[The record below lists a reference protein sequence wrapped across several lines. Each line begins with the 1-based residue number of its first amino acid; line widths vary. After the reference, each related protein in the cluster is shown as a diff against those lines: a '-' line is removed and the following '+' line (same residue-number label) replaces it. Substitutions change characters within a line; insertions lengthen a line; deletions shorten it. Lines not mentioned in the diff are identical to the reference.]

1 MLALFTALAL
11 ATSVEPA
18 PEPFSVASADGYV
31 LQGVTDRPD
40 AVPIGAVILV
50 AGTGAFDRDMRFGRS
65 GTPRDA
71 VFKDLGQ
78 RFAARGLTAVRYDRR
93 GVTFGAPPAS
103 AVDALATPGVT
114 AENLSL
120 DAEAVLAWARSP
132 AGLNAKCIVIFA
144 HSEGAV
150 HVAGVA
156 DGGRQSAPDLIIG
169 MGAPLESKVSAVKWQ
184 STGRDADS
192 LLMMD
197 EDGDGVVT
205 NDEVRR
211 TWQTTPSGVFGRLEP
226 FLQPDGAWTA
236 EEIASVR
243 TVQTTLYE
251 QSKTAALAQ
260 ADDAPYPNAQTPAFS
275 YGWWKSWFTDDRP
288 IATRFAAWNAPMSL
302 HYGSLDSQVR
312 EDRQR
317 QAASGVLAPERTRFV
332 THPGRGHTLGPEVLL
347 GPIDEAIAD
356 QIAAEAEAACR

>member
-1 MLALFTALAL
+1 MLALWTALVAITL
-11 ATSVEPA
+11 AEPA
-18 PEPFSVASADGYV
+18 PEPFSVTSADGYV
-31 LQGVTDRPD
+31 LNGVTDRPTGD
-40 AVPIGAVILV
+40 PVGAVILV

-78 RFAARGLTAVRYDRR
+78 RLAARGMTAVRYDRR
-93 GVTFGAPPAS
+93 GVTYGAPPAS
-103 AVDALATPGVT
+103 AVDAQAIPGVT
-114 AENLSL
+114 ADNLSL

-132 AGLNAKCIVIFA
+132 SGLNARCVVIFA

-156 DGGRQSAPDLIIG
+156 DRGRQPRPDLIIG

-184 STGRDADS
+184 SAGRDADS
-192 LLMMD
+192 LVMMD

-205 NDEVRR
+205 NDEVRKN
-211 TWQTTPSGVFGRLEP
+211 WQTTPSGVFGRLEP
-226 FLQPDGAWTA
+226 FLQPDGAWSA

-243 TVQTTLYE
+243 AVQATLYE
-251 QSKTAALAQ
+251 QAKTAALAQ
-260 ADDAPYPNAQTPAFS
+260 VDDAPYPNVQTPAFS

-317 QAASGVLAPERTRFV
+317 QAASGVLAAERTRFV
-332 THPGRGHTLGPEVLL
+332 SHPGRGHTLGAEVLL